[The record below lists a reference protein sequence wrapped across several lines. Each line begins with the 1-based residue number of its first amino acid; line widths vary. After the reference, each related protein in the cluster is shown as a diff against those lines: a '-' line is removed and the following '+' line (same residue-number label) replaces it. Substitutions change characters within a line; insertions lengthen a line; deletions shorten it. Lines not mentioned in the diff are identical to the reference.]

1 MKTAII
7 AAAALV
13 LLLLLP
19 LPDGVGRFASLALSA
34 IFGYASYLGFR
45 RHRHVVAYPFLALL
59 VIYQPLFPFA
69 VGQWTLVVINVAVEC
84 CLLSL
89 LLLPWIG
96 KRLPKP
102 VALLLGSVRHA
113 LF

>member
-7 AAAALV
+7 AAVALV
-13 LLLLLP
+13 LVLLLP
-19 LPDGVGRFASLALSA
+19 LPDGVGRFASLMLSV

-45 RHRHVVAYPFLALL
+45 RHRHMVAYPFFALL
-59 VIYQPLFPFA
+59 VIYQPFFPFA
-69 VGQWTLVVINVAVEC
+69 VGHWALVVIDVAVVC

-102 VALLLGSVRHA
+102 VVLVLGSVRHA